1 MCAPNSILSFRAYT
15 SQTVLGHIPTQRNA
29 RHRSVLCKIHFLVT
43 DVDRNKLTRFINNQ
57 CNNGL
62 GLTSSAI
69 LALPSFYRRKPETIQ
84 SLIWSNY
91 FIHDSLWMKST
102 TSILHTFCCPRKR
115 KKSSK
120 IDPFDSNQ
128 CSSSRIVRELF
139 HLTSPTFPLNTSYF
153 SLNALMAQLVRKRLM
168 IKISH
173 LMLTPFQ
180 LEVPNESMEVLLIL
194 ALTLR
199 LRSFL
204 YWKLIALVLFNTA
217 YLNLSYGGASWIL
230 VHKNCT
236 EKRRVLLL
244 HIRRS
249 SYTTR
254 NSTTTTY
261 LLNNKHNNSD
271 IIISHSDTLWN
282 HRKGTEKTNNS

>member
-1 MCAPNSILSFRAYT
+1 
-15 SQTVLGHIPTQRNA
+15 
-29 RHRSVLCKIHFLVT
+29 
-43 DVDRNKLTRFINNQ
+43 
-57 CNNGL
+57 
-62 GLTSSAI
+62 
-69 LALPSFYRRKPETIQ
+69 
-84 SLIWSNY
+84 
-91 FIHDSLWMKST
+91 MKST

-204 YWKLIALVLFNTA
+204 YWKLIALVPIQYCISQPFL
-217 YLNLSYGGASWIL
+217 
-230 VHKNCT
+230 
-236 EKRRVLLL
+236 RRCVV
-244 HIRRS
+244 
-249 SYTTR
+249 
-254 NSTTTTY
+254 NPSTQK
-261 LLNNKHNNSD
+261 L
-271 IIISHSDTLWN
+271 
-282 HRKGTEKTNNS
+282 HRKKASSSAAHSSLFLHYT